1 MKIPPP
7 ARLALACILPLC
19 AGMSCNTMNLG
30 SASVVHEAKSWN
42 GKHFRHGSTR
52 QCANWV
58 THVVAEAGKTPPPA
72 SSLSRSWM
80 NYGKPVPKADI
91 RPGDVLVFANTYRGG
106 ISHVGIAL
114 NENEFIHRSTWKSP
128 VKISPMGRY
137 EVASV
142 RRG

>member
-1 MKIPPP
+1 MKILPLT
-7 ARLALACILPLC
+7 RLALACALPLC
-19 AGMSCNTMNLG
+19 AGISCKTMSLG

-58 THVVAEAGKTPPPA
+58 THVVAEAGKAPPPA

-80 NYGKPVPKADI
+80 KYGKPVSKSDI
-91 RPGDVLVFANTYRGG
+91 RPGDVLVFANTYRNG

-114 NENEFIHRSTWKSP
+114 SESEFIHRSTWDSP
-128 VKISPMGRY
+128 VKVSPMGRY
-137 EVASV
+137 QVASV